1 MKHCRETDI
10 YGFMVP
16 QGLAS
21 TLIRASERGLELSK
35 RYLINEVIQESLA
48 NATMVVGPWRKD

>member
-1 MKHCRETDI
+1 MKHCRETHI
-10 YGFMVP
+10 YGLMMP

-21 TLIRASERGLELSK
+21 MLIRASERGHELSK
-35 RYLINEVIQESLA
+35 RYLSNEVIQGSLA

>member
-1 MKHCRETDI
+1 M
-10 YGFMVP
+10 P

-21 TLIRASERGLELSK
+21 TLIRASERDLELSK
-35 RYLINEVIQESLA
+35 RYISNEVIQGSLA